1 MPNEDGID
9 PSVLKKQL
17 LFFDSVKIVNGAD
30 KCLVHKGEVQDNK
43 GELNRTDIENDWHRK
58 YPFVASTWNDTV
70 PYLRNRKYRES
81 INLILLASKV
91 IQDKGFLSVV
101 HTKNSAKV
109 NHLLNWHAYNQL
121 ASSEAMVRAAIP
133 DYKGSIPEL
142 ELHND
147 GKPTIENVIDAK
159 SIYNTFGVHPCTLD
173 NIEFDW
179 CKLAWSRIARYVK
192 SYQLSYAYNSFPIST
207 DEINISLA
215 NKIYAPKTLRQEN
228 EEVFLAQH
236 VSLDVFDGNELLRM
250 LDDMSWNE
258 VIKLRKEILP
268 KAKRLRSYLISEVT
282 KRARSSGGSQ
292 AAYQQEMA
300 RLMTE
305 FEKRKEDYADEWE
318 KLRILSIFKSGGVVG
333 GGVIANGA
341 NLIAIPKTL
350 SEFIIMLT
358 GAGLLAGAALSK
370 ELSSYIPKRMRYI
383 KHPLHFTEAVR
394 NKSAT

>member
-1 MPNEDGID
+1 MTKYKKSGLLSGLIMPNEDGID

-43 GELNRTDIENDWHRK
+43 GEFNRTAIENDWHRK

-192 SYQLSYAYNSFPIST
+192 SYQLSYAYNRFPIST

-333 GGVIANGA
+333 GGVR
-341 NLIAIPKTL
+341 
-350 SEFIIMLT
+350 SE
-358 GAGLLAGAALSK
+358 
-370 ELSSYIPKRMRYI
+370 E
-383 KHPLHFTEAVR
+383 H
-394 NKSAT
+394 